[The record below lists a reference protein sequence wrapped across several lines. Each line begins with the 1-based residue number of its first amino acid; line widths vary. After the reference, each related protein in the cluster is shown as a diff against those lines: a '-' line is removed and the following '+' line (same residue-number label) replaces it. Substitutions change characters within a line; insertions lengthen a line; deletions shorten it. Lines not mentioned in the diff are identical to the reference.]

1 MDIDTI
7 TWLWLICGLVLMV
20 SEIFVPGLV
29 VVFLGLSA
37 ILVAAGRWLGF
48 IDGLMNSFTFWFVF
62 SLMSVLG
69 IRGLI
74 NKLLPGNV
82 FRRFVDEDKDAIGHL
97 VEVIEETSNEHEDG
111 RIRFRGTTWKA
122 KTEFGRIFPG
132 QKARIQG
139 RHEMVWIVDLAEPV
153 DRSELDSMI
162 DKVEKNIPLKKKKSR
177 RFFKRWSSK

>member
-82 FRRFVDEDKDAIGHL
+82 FRRFVVK
-97 VEVIEETSNEHEDG
+97 
-111 RIRFRGTTWKA
+111 
-122 KTEFGRIFPG
+122 
-132 QKARIQG
+132 
-139 RHEMVWIVDLAEPV
+139 
-153 DRSELDSMI
+153 
-162 DKVEKNIPLKKKKSR
+162 
-177 RFFKRWSSK
+177 